1 MTKTY
6 NILERGD
13 MMNFYNPYYMSMPIA
28 SGRGIS
34 SLFGRGGF
42 NLGNLLNGAQ
52 RTLGL
57 INQAIPLIKQ
67 AAPMVRNA
75 KTMFKVMNEFKKV
88 DTPQTKI
95 NKELQSEQKN
105 VYDSSVTDSQ
115 FNDFSS
121 NGGPTFFV

>member
-1 MTKTY
+1 
-6 NILERGD
+6 
-13 MMNFYNPYYMSMPIA
+13 MNFYNPYYYVVPGA
-28 SGRGIS
+28 STGLGGR
-34 SLFGRGGF
+34 LFGGAIRNGL
-42 NLGNLLNGAQ
+42 NWSTLLNGAQ

-57 INQAIPLIKQ
+57 VNQAIPLVKQ